1 MPNNVLVTGPP
12 RSGKTTVLERL
23 VDCLREEGLAL
34 AGVWSPEVRDD
45 GNRVGFD
52 IVDLASGERAVLARK
67 GRGVGPQVGS
77 YRVDVPATE
86 ALCEQA
92 FEAVESA
99 DAVVID
105 EIAPMEVTTDAFVAG
120 VRTALDSPIPVV
132 AAVHYRATSGFIG
145 AVKDRDDTTTFE
157 VTEDSRDELPDRL
170 ARLVLDRV

>member
-1 MPNNVLVTGPP
+1 MPNNVLITGPP

-23 VDCLREEGLAL
+23 VDRLRAEGLTL
-34 AGVWSPEVRDD
+34 AGVWSPEVREG

-67 GRGVGPQVGS
+67 EREKGPQVGS

-86 ALCEQA
+86 ALCERA

-105 EIAPMEVTTDAFVAG
+105 EIAPMEVTTDAFTEG
-120 VRTALDSPIPVV
+120 VRTALDSPTPVA
-132 AAVHYRATSGFIG
+132 AAVHYRATSGFFG